1 MKKLLALVLV
11 VMMLAGL
18 ITGIAAAEESDWD
31 YISGKGKM
39 VVGMTLFAPMNY
51 YDVKSWALKLNSSRS
66 TGTPRR
72 SN

>member
-1 MKKLLALVLV
+1 MKKLLALALA
-11 VMMLAGL
+11 VMMACL

-51 YDVKSWALKLNSSRS
+51 YEGDEFV
-66 TGTPRR
+66 G
-72 SN
+72 